1 MDDLAAHVRTYCT
14 LSTLSAEADAA
25 LSGVVA
31 SLQGASSGG
40 RTLLQLIES
49 SQEVLTSTDDG
60 VRNRGTMLLAEVR
73 RQGKPYGLIIRDIT
87 GGATNTSSYGFQA
100 FKGDARMVYRVDPD
114 TGRETLVR
122 GVELVGTPLVSIG
135 KMLAA
140 GDNPGVFNGYC
151 GAESGMVPVSTVAPS
166 SLFGE
171 VELQRSARTRSKGPV
186 LKRPE

>member
-60 VRNRGTMLLAEVR
+60 VRNRGTMLLAEVLTR
-73 RQGKPYGLIIRDIT
+73 HARLGRVLFVRDAQV
-87 GGATNTSSYGFQA
+87 GA
-100 FKGDARMVYRVDPD
+100 DRVE
-114 TGRETLVR
+114 RI
-122 GVELVGTPLVSIG
+122 VERDEQVVVQPKQIV
-135 KMLAA
+135 
-140 GDNPGVFNGYC
+140 C
-151 GAESGMVPVSTVAPS
+151 
-166 SLFGE
+166 
-171 VELQRSARTRSKGPV
+171 
-186 LKRPE
+186 

>member
-60 VRNRGTMLLAEVR
+60 VRNRGTMLLAEVLTHHAPALLAGQTPAQVATLLSFFADR
-73 RQGKPYGLIIRDIT
+73 LQDEPCVREVLR
-87 GGATNTSSYGFQA
+87 GAQ
-100 FKGDARMVYRVDPD
+100 
-114 TGRETLVR
+114 
-122 GVELVGTPLVSIG
+122 
-135 KMLAA
+135 
-140 GDNPGVFNGYC
+140 
-151 GAESGMVPVSTVAPS
+151 
-166 SLFGE
+166 
-171 VELQRSARTRSKGPV
+171 TR
-186 LKRPE
+186 

>member
-60 VRNRGTMLLAEVR
+60 VRNRGTMLLAEVLTRHAPALLAGQTPAQVATLLSFFADRLQDEPCVREVLRGAR
-73 RQGKPYGLIIRDIT
+73 RAVDSVEP
-87 GGATNTSSYGFQA
+87 GAGPE
-100 FKGDARMVYRVDPD
+100 V
-114 TGRETLVR
+114 
-122 GVELVGTPLVSIG
+122 
-135 KMLAA
+135 AA
-140 GDNPGVFNGYC
+140 AVAKLCDGVFTHVHVQSLSLCLLYT
-151 GAESGMVPVSTVAPS
+151 SPSPRDLSTSRMPS
-166 SLFGE
+166 S
-171 VELQRSARTRSKGPV
+171 A
-186 LKRPE
+186 